1 MIWLQNINATGNDVE
16 NYSLQECYAST
27 NKKITRHQK
36 DKEIL
41 DTSWTNLPHAVY
53 FIINKKIF
61 ALVSNLYNK
70 RPVGNL
76 TALLA

>member
-41 DTSWTNLPHAVY
+41 DTS
-53 FIINKKIF
+53 
-61 ALVSNLYNK
+61 
-70 RPVGNL
+70 
-76 TALLA
+76 